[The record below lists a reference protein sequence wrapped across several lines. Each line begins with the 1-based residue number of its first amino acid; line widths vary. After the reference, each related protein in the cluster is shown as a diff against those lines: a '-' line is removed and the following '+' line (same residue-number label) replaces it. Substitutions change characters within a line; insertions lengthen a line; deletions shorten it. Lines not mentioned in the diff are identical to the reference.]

1 MRRQGSVRGPV
12 RRTVLTAAIGLLTAG
27 VAGCGLRLDRDPQM
41 PALSPVDVLRDAVAR
56 TLAATETDDGTAAA
70 IRAFAEAVG
79 PPWNPPAGLDEPVDA
94 PNPDPPATSP
104 TDGLVDVAGRIVD
117 ASTSLGPGTDPT
129 FAVLADVAVGALLHI
144 DALDAEAAAAIRSDL
159 ADAMREVLDRDE
171 PQDDAAD
178 GEEPDEARPDDEAP
192 PEDGARPA
200 GDGTTAPAGEG
211 ADGEHPLAALIT
223 ACYTG
228 VYAYERAAVHLPDD
242 DEARLSAHA
251 RIDRL
256 HAMTATAAALEEDMT
271 VPSDRPAWELP
282 VSPRDG
288 STARESLRIAEDGL
302 VAALADA
309 QGSVPP
315 AVFLSWLD
323 DSGRARRRAEGSQD
337 LRLTV
342 VPRSDEE
349 DG

>member
-12 RRTVLTAAIGLLTAG
+12 RRTVLTAAIGLLAAG
-27 VAGCGLRLDRDPQM
+27 AAGCGLRLDRDPQM

-56 TLAATETDDGTAAA
+56 ILAATQTDDGTAAA

-79 PPWNPPAGLDEPVDA
+79 PPWNPPAHLDEPVEA
-94 PNPDPPATSP
+94 PNPDPPAASLTE
-104 TDGLVDVAGRIVD
+104 GLVDLTERIVD

-129 FAVLADVAVGALLHI
+129 FAVLADVAVGSLLLLDSH
-144 DALDAEAAAAIRSDL
+144 DAEAAAAIRSDL
-159 ADAMREVLDRDE
+159 AAAMREVLDG
-171 PQDDAAD
+171 D
-178 GEEPDEARPDDEAP
+178 GSLVDGTEGSGTGS
-192 PEDGARPA
+192 DGADSGASGGAWPA
-200 GDGTTAPAGEG
+200 GNVTVPEHEG
-211 ADGEHPLAALIT
+211 DDVAHPLTALIT

-242 DEARLSAHA
+242 DEARRSAHT

-256 HAMTATAAALEEDMT
+256 HAMTATAATLEEDVA

-288 STARESLRIAEDGL
+288 STAREALRIAEDGL
-302 VAALADA
+302 VAVLADA